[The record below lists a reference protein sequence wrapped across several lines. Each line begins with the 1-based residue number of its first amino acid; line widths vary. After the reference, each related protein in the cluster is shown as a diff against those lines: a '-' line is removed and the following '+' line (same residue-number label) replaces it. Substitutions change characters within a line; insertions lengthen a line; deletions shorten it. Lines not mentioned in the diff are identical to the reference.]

1 MANLIVDPQPL
12 HGLAGKVGA
21 TTDEFRT
28 SLDKVINYNTELKDV
43 WKGKDIDA
51 YSARVTEQAAEMDKF
66 YKTLTEIRSFMDKT
80 ATDYENAQNTN
91 QSMVNR

>member
-1 MANLIVDPQPL
+1 MANLRVDPQPL

-21 TTDEFRT
+21 ASDEFKA
-28 SLDKVINYNTELKDV
+28 SLDKVNSYNMELKDV
-43 WKGKDIDA
+43 WKGNDIDA

-80 ATDYENAQNTN
+80 ATDYENAQTTN